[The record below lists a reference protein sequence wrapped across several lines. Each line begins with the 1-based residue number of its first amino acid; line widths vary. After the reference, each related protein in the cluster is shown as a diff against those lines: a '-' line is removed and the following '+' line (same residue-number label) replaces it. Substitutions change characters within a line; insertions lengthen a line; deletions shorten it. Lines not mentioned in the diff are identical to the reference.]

1 MNAAPASIPPTTPRS
16 AAMLRRIR
24 LLPRRRLARR
34 RLLLG
39 GGSRLLRCGGL
50 RGSGGL
56 LLRRGLRLHVAQGR
70 LEVVEDESG
79 GRVAACRGRDDRF
92 AGTHHEDAAFAGR
105 HLELRQRALSRLDR
119 LRGGEE
125 PTGRLG
131 ELIRAGRIPERG
143 RGDLPRVV
151 EHDRGLD
158 LAAMIAYFAL
168 LSFVPL
174 TFISLALLGLTGRAD
189 ESSFLVREIKKT
201 LPGTPI
207 DQIINLVHAVQDN
220 AATLGIIGGLALL
233 WTSLSLFSVLE
244 SALNIVYGRPNRS
257 FLHGKGLAFLLMVS
271 SLVTLFVA
279 LLAGSLGVTAL
290 QDYLPGVVSNAPT
303 AYALS
308 IGVSL
313 IGVFVFLVSC
323 YYVLTNEDDLTPWE
337 VLPGAIFAAVL
348 LEATFQVLP
357 LYQRYADLN
366 PALRAF
372 GAPAILLVWLYVMA
386 NVIVFGAEL
395 NWWLKHRAAQRQED
409 EQLAGLA

>member
-1 MNAAPASIPPTTPRS
+1 MRV
-16 AAMLRRIR
+16 
-24 LLPRRRLARR
+24 RRR
-34 RLLLG
+34 
-39 GGSRLLRCGGL
+39 
-50 RGSGGL
+50 
-56 LLRRGLRLHVAQGR
+56 
-70 LEVVEDESG
+70 
-79 GRVAACRGRDDRF
+79 
-92 AGTHHEDAAFAGR
+92 
-105 HLELRQRALSRLDR
+105 
-119 LRGGEE
+119 
-125 PTGRLG
+125 
-131 ELIRAGRIPERG
+131 
-143 RGDLPRVV
+143 DLVQKFYA
-151 EHDRGLD
+151 DRGPH

-174 TFISLALLGLTGRAD
+174 TFLSLSVLGLTGRAD

-207 DQIINLVHAVQDN
+207 DQIVNLVHAVQDN
-220 AATLGIIGGLALL
+220 AAALGIVGGVALL

-244 SALNIVYGRPNRS
+244 SAFNIVYGRPNRS
-257 FLHGKGLAFLLMVS
+257 FLRGKGLAVLLMVS

-279 LLAGSLGVTAL
+279 LLTGSLGVSAL
-290 QDYLPGVVSNAPT
+290 QEYAPVVSNPIT

-313 IGVFVFLVSC
+313 LGVFLFLVSC
-323 YYVLTNEDDLTPWE
+323 YYVLTNEDDLALRE
-337 VLPGAIFAAVL
+337 VLPGAIFAAIL

-395 NWWLKHRAAQRQED
+395 NWWFARRAQQRQVE
-409 EQLAGLA
+409 ELAGLA